1 MLVHNYGEQQSGG
14 QMAPTPILVLHVS
27 GGTIGLLSG
36 AVSLTFRKG
45 SRPHRVAGTVFF
57 ISMLVAAAAGT
68 YLGYRNTEMDNV
80 FGGVLVLYLLATAWM
95 TARRRDGE
103 TGIFDWVAFV
113 VALAIGAISV
123 TYAVEAAYSP
133 SSTKAG
139 LPPSGYAFPIAVALI
154 SLAHVFCTFHCD
166 GIHFPGT
173 PAAIPGFIYQ
183 NTRTLSP
190 RNPSI
195 VVNGFLARSGL
206 VHQGIQNRLITKIG
220 CQRRESNPQP
230 PTWQAQ
236 PESLILSSLVVLSRA
251 ELL

>member
-1 MLVHNYGEQQSGG
+1 
-14 QMAPTPILVLHVS
+14 MAPTPILVLHVS

-95 TARRRDGE
+95 TAKRSDGE

-123 TYAVEAAYSP
+123 TYAVEAACSP
-133 SSTKAG
+133 SGTKAG

-154 SLAHVFCTFHCD
+154 STVGDARMLWRGGIFGTQRLARHLWRMCF
-166 GIHFPGT
+166 
-173 PAAIPGFIYQ
+173 ALFIA
-183 NTRTLSP
+183 TA
-190 RNPSI
+190 SI
-195 VVNGFLARSGL
+195 FLARPQLFPALLTKTHVLFLLGILPLLLMVFWL
-206 VHQGIQNRLITKIG
+206 VRVSFTKAFKTP
-220 CQRRESNPQP
+220 N
-230 PTWQAQ
+230 
-236 PESLILSSLVVLSRA
+236 
-251 ELL
+251 